1 MENKPYISHILS
13 LENTVMD
20 GDFALWG
27 SMLET
32 DLIENDKIDQLKEIG
47 GIRSQNLLSFCSLF
61 IFYLLEWSRARVCW
75 VTDSVHMGFTI
86 ITVGHCAP
94 RFGITAEAWLHMGTQ
109 LIVHVPIQTEMLEN
123 KKIYFHVY
131 QNQESCFDLWKYFCR
146 VNFLRLE
153 LLISFLKKT

>member
-1 MENKPYISHILS
+1 MTIPKPVFCGLCNSCGKQTLHFPYILP

-47 GIRSQNLLSFCSLF
+47 GIRSQNLLSFCTLF
-61 IFYLLEWSRARVCW
+61 IFYLLQWSRARVCW

-86 ITVGHCAP
+86 TTLGHSVP
-94 RFGITAEAWLHMGTQ
+94 GIQITAEAWLHMGTQ
-109 LIVHVPIQTEMLEN
+109 QLFMFQY
-123 KKIYFHVY
+123 KQK
-131 QNQESCFDLWKYFCR
+131 C
-146 VNFLRLE
+146 
-153 LLISFLKKT
+153 

>member
-1 MENKPYISHILS
+1 MNDNSQTSILRTMQQLWKTLHFPYILP

-47 GIRSQNLLSFCSLF
+47 GIRSQNFLSFCSLF
-61 IFYLLEWSRARVCW
+61 IFYLLQWSRARVCW

-94 RFGITAEAWLHMGTQ
+94 RIQITAEAWLHMGTQ
-109 LIVHVPIQTEMLEN
+109 QLFMFQY
-123 KKIYFHVY
+123 KQK
-131 QNQESCFDLWKYFCR
+131 C
-146 VNFLRLE
+146 
-153 LLISFLKKT
+153 